1 MPHGSPPPTRGRSN
15 ALTGFSDPRA
25 PTTKPI
31 EQNLI
36 AELKRPAAMAT
47 TLRDFLDE
55 VFRDANIMREKIVGG
70 ETRAGLIYAKYSG
83 QDSGS
88 GGHRDP
94 TKTDSQFFLAIWSSG
109 AKHALL
115 KGGYFQ
121 YTKVN
126 KKNIELKD
134 AVFDLQGGKTI
145 NLGCYYDFLYFP
157 NTSGGKALFR
167 LYLNVR
173 VQSLPNVISKIANY
187 IGNTKDH
194 GVKNFKAA
202 CPLAAEGRDDTV
214 VVYCLSETYAR
225 ALGQHLLK
233 LSASNFLRDVPGMT
247 TRLDP
252 ALGVALGAEPEWQA
266 TGMDSK
272 PKGYPESAQSFGT
285 IRSELIAMA
294 IENYHA
300 NKGVIGTGFDP
311 FARCVCTAFR
321 GYGLDPMNPGN

>member
-15 ALTGFSDPRA
+15 ALTGWSDPRA

-88 GGHRDP
+88 GGRRDP
-94 TKTDSQFFLAIWSSG
+94 TKIDDLFFLAIWTSG
-109 AKHALL
+109 SKHPLL
-115 KGGYFQ
+115 KRGYFQ
-121 YTKVN
+121 YTKHN
-126 KKNIELKD
+126 KNTIGLGNVVATLKAD
-134 AVFDLQGGKTI
+134 SPI
-145 NLGCYYDFLYFP
+145 PLGCYYDFLYFP
-157 NTSGGKALFR
+157 DCSGGNALFR
-167 LYLNVR
+167 LYLNIR

-187 IGNTKDH
+187 IENNKNH

-214 VVYCLSETYAR
+214 VVYCLSENHAR

-266 TGMDSK
+266 TGMDTK
-272 PKGYPESAQSFGT
+272 PEGYPESAQSFGS
-285 IRSELIAMA
+285 IRSELIAMG